1 MGEYD
6 RCPPTKMIMERLEE
20 GSSEEEIIRYMHD
33 TYVVSEKKQC
43 LVSRLRSGK
52 KPSLTSWIM
61 KMDTVFISNSV
72 LPDNLQLLLLYF
84 LSGCK
89 MAGPDG

>member
-1 MGEYD
+1 MTGV
-6 RCPPTKMIMERLEE
+6 RPTKMIMERLEE

-33 TYVVSEKKQC
+33 TYVVSEKKAMLGIEIAKREKAQ
-43 LVSRLRSGK
+43 
-52 KPSLTSWIM
+52 
-61 KMDTVFISNSV
+61 
-72 LPDNLQLLLLYF
+72 PDNLQLLLLYF